1 MNNRNWLPAKDLGV
15 VVLMT
20 TTVLAL
26 YMPGHLRTLPLIP
39 ALVYILLN
47 RNVVAIDNAIKIWAI
62 LFFAYIATFSLL
74 AENTSTAWK
83 GVYDILRG
91 CLYFFTGYF
100 FGKKLHAESHY
111 PWLLLILAAVLA
123 GSFLGYQEASGSGS
137 HPAGFY
143 GYHPNPNNAAFVVVV
158 LLAFVLPVFFN
169 PERSA
174 TGLLTG
180 AAGTGMALVLLYY
193 TNSRNAWIAVFLGL
207 TVLTATTLRNNRTRL
222 ILLGSL
228 EIILLAVVLLYFNQ
242 KGFSIPV
249 RMESWTRLIDIT
261 VNDHIWLGHGIN
273 NTKEVL
279 TAAGLP
285 MLIAH
290 NLFVDIFVSTGIIGT
305 LVFSALI
312 IGLVLIMGRNN
323 YTDATAFHIGLCG
336 LVMFGSIS
344 MFDLKFAS
352 ITLIGAFAFFTGVV
366 FSQSVKAESRQFHTH
381 GQPGMVSSHQAR
393 HPGSRGEE
401 GGL

>member
-1 MNNRNWLPAKDLGV
+1 MNKRNWLPAKDLGV
-15 VVLMT
+15 VVIMM

-39 ALVYILLN
+39 ALVYILLH
-47 RNVVAIDNAIKIWAI
+47 RNVLAIDTAIKIWAL
-62 LFFAYIATFSLL
+62 LFIAYIATFSLL

-91 CLYFFTGYF
+91 SLYFFTGYF
-100 FGKKLHAESHY
+100 FGKKLQAESHY
-111 PWLLLILAAVLA
+111 PWLLLILVSVLA
-123 GSFLGYQEASGSGS
+123 GSFLGYHEPSGAGS

-143 GYHPNPNNAAFVVVV
+143 GYHPNPNNAAFVVVI

-169 PERSA
+169 PVRSA
-174 TGLLTG
+174 TGLLTA

-207 TVLTATTLRNNRTRL
+207 TVLTATTLRNNRTL
-222 ILLGSL
+222 LVVLGSL
-228 EIILLAVVLLYFNQ
+228 ELILLAVILLYFNQ
-242 KGFSIPV
+242 KGFSMPV
-249 RMESWTRLIDIT
+249 RLESWTRLIDIT

-290 NLFVDIFVSTGIIGT
+290 NLFVDIFVSTGTIGT
-305 LVFSALI
+305 LIFSALI
-312 IGLVLIMGRNN
+312 IGLILIMVRKN
-323 YTDATAFHIGLCG
+323 YDVAAAFHIGLCG

-352 ITLIGAFAFFTGVV
+352 LTLIGTFAFFTGLVY
-366 FSQSVKAESRQFHTH
+366 SRSIRENN
-381 GQPGMVSSHQAR
+381 G
-393 HPGSRGEE
+393 
-401 GGL
+401 